1 MDELQK
7 LYDVLVREGKYTKS
21 FEEFQSKWSQDQ
33 AYKDKVYDVV
43 SRDGLYTKDKNSFF
57 QKYSVGGGLIPKP
70 EDQPIAQPEQEPVDF
85 KKNGSQDIF
94 GFSQPA
100 PKAPS
105 VLTPQAQQEYIA
117 EQKVK
122 PAPIPAPETTQPSIA
137 PTETVAMGPMGMY
150 GLQRTKD
157 FKPAEE
163 FKNKSV
169 AYITGDLLKTVG
181 KGVVKFPA
189 DALETIAIGASAI
202 DNLIAKTGLTEKTE
216 ASKLATYQAAQEYR
230 KLIDEVIPTDKD
242 IESGFWGQSAN
253 ALGQMVPIIL
263 SGFTAGGAKA
273 IATQAAK
280 KGTKLESIINY
291 GKTLASRMATPQGG
305 LTISQVA
312 APSYEQAKS
321 EGATENEALTYAIQN
336 ALVSY
341 PIEMLPVDGLFKRLD
356 KALVG
361 NRGVEILKKAVIGG
375 SEEAITEGI
384 QNIYENVSA
393 NQIYGTTKDFLEGT
407 GNASAVGGTVGLI
420 TNGLLTA
427 LLGRRAR
434 ATTNEEKAELDKSI
448 EETKK
453 KVEQINSNNQN
464 FTETINTLE
473 QFKPISLAYGSA
485 EYNFIES
492 PEGNLELA
500 QDDITKEQA
509 EGIIKNLSNT
519 YKKIEFSV
527 QEIEP
532 EDPYQPTTYK
542 VVGTPIKTEPTAE
555 TPEIA
560 QQRVDRIAEIQ
571 SIIANDDAT
580 FAETGQRPLLK
591 DARTELQTELET
603 LKSEQDAIQVETAGQ
618 VPVLT
623 EAGVGE
629 EVVQGKPKAEPQ
641 VVAQEGV
648 QEEVTDEETQK
659 IATQLN
665 DLVNNFTTAYSQ
677 PTDTQTT
684 SEKRTATKN
693 ANKAI
698 KKLNDFFGFAFGGRA
713 NEDQAKKQDALS
725 NIKSLLNQDSPL
737 VQFANITELMD
748 AYKNDKQNNV
758 ESPLVKSVDTIFDIA
773 PTVSL
778 ETQVAPEVVVEE
790 EQYVP
795 LTVSD
800 IGFDKIF
807 SKENASDVVDGER
820 ERDNGTTYN
829 YIAEVETPVS
839 DVDGNEIGYLVKMV
853 DEDKNLTFEARDEDG
868 NNLSKNEEG
877 FDTLGEA
884 RQALLDN
891 HNKQKKKEFIKESKA
906 KAKEKAKADLKEAAK
921 KAKAEAK
928 KPIPTTPVKA
938 EPITETEEEQV
949 ARMMELFEKG
959 AKATTDSGISVTNK
973 SQIDNIKGKI
983 SDKLKIK
990 VIESAQKAL
999 KTLRSVLPNFD
1010 IVIHD
1015 NEGSYNAAMIARGG
1029 VAGSSG
1035 NFSINNKG
1043 SYSGRIDINL
1053 DKANA
1058 RTVAHEV
1065 AHGIMLKTFGDS
1077 PALFKNFRDRIST
1090 VLKESANQ
1098 KLIDFSAQYEGDV
1111 TYEEYL
1117 AELTAILEQKEENI
1131 SPSTF
1136 QKIAAIINSVISK
1149 ITNGTFKP
1157 FEDVKNTKETIEFFS
1172 AIAKSIRQGEEI
1184 STIDLKAIDE
1194 KKGKEKVRGDLSI
1207 AQKTKIVAAETGV
1220 IRELESQAA
1229 NRVKD
1234 LGGLLGFDLGKP
1246 VSKSQISNTS
1256 LPVNTEVANG
1266 YDVLK
1271 KKFGETAARAIR
1283 ENIPFALDYP
1293 NEFAE
1298 FISKKIPV
1306 KEDIAFVVKNLSQRL
1321 DGLFRLEAD
1330 KNIETVQVKN
1340 KTPEE
1345 LSKEAGYVF
1354 HRPESENDILAFK
1367 KDFENGEVLCTYNDV
1382 EGRMQGHFIFWL
1394 RRNDAES
1401 VLPAKKITQEYLKDD
1416 SEGSSLWRGYLDAK
1430 GLKMPDGSYDISNLT
1445 ASRQDPYGT
1454 SSMSVQIGRRGGNI
1468 SIKNRYNHTVNNPDA
1483 TFGND
1488 LNTIIDGLND
1498 AVFGIEGIPKK
1509 TNQELRL
1516 PDNITSDSQG
1526 RFFKYDQEIE
1536 NIYVSQHGYVEDGE
1550 MTIIDKSY
1558 QRMIDNFVFDSKNNE
1573 VYPITI
1579 GRQLIGN
1586 INKISFEKNKITVDS
1601 KDGKFEFELLDGFLN
1616 KLNSNTTTIGNSF
1629 LRYNITLNSISLPNV
1644 EEIGDGFLYQN
1655 LNLKSISFPN
1665 VKKIDD
1671 YFIASNRDLE
1681 SISLPNVEKIGSD
1694 FLRFN
1699 ENLENISLPNV
1710 EIIGDAFLRNNA
1722 DLNSISLPKVKE
1734 IGSNF
1739 LNQNNSL
1746 KSILLPN
1753 VEEIDDYFLKSNRF
1767 LESISLP
1774 NVKIIGD
1781 DFLQNN
1787 SKLENILLPNV
1798 EIIGSSFLD
1807 NNIGLEN
1814 ISLPKIIN
1822 IGSYF
1827 ISRNIILSDIKLPNA
1842 TNIKAHFLR
1851 NNADLKSISLPN
1863 VKEIGDGF
1871 MNRNKNLE
1879 SISLP
1884 NVEFIGLAFLNDNEK
1899 LKSISLPNIKR
1910 IGDYFMINN
1919 ESVERPPISKSQ
1931 ISSNNE
1937 INAAVKNFREQGFSE
1952 SAIKAFLIKQGY
1964 SATEA
1969 NQIMNIGPIQEEFN
1983 SLMNEVDKLIARQ
1996 KSIGI
2001 EDSRITSNI
2010 DTFIRKR
2017 DEYLNANDAQKKI
2030 IEREARAK
2038 MGAAPKRAVSIGRV
2052 LGALK
2057 DITNISREEKL
2068 KVISQIRQLS
2078 KDAAKDLAKEIRA
2091 MASSGKITAVQAANI
2106 ISRFG
2111 RVNMLNEISV
2121 SNFVDYMAK
2130 VFANAEYAN
2139 KIDVAKSKLKNARQN
2154 IATKIG
2160 IADGLVGPL
2169 QRLFSVNPDIIPAKY
2184 LERYLEL
2191 LNMFS
2196 ERKAVLTLEEKSKVI
2211 KDVESILSEIDIEQS
2226 KVDELAD
2233 RFNNSESKVF
2243 NDEGGL
2249 DFDASI
2255 KEMVKQDEITQ
2266 EEADIM
2272 RKYKSDIMPQVE
2284 SQKMTDEE
2292 VLEKKKEYIAEL
2304 KDVGINPTGLS
2315 SQDERNLAK
2324 RLSNLIGSTR
2334 VEELMN
2340 LSLTDLKNLLKVA
2353 DNINNNYLPH
2363 YAQLMVEKLTAIN
2376 NAKTLTSA
2384 VKRAVIAPFSGL
2396 YSRVKSFVLKSKRTA
2411 ISEMIR
2417 RNPLFYVDQLFGD
2430 FKTKDIFNSLL
2441 SKVSEGE
2448 SKFKTELK
2456 RVQNILEKAEERV
2469 AKSFNLNPDKT
2480 LMSKFKMMT
2489 YMIQLEYDSN
2499 QGSKQVNPAAEYLK
2513 TTIKHIDEGKSQF
2526 GERDANM
2533 LQSILKE
2540 FAPDGNIDNEKL
2552 YKSFN
2557 EAEKSAIKDI
2567 RGVNE
2572 SLREKAEYTASI
2584 IRGDRINPLTN
2595 YVHLNVLHEHQ
2606 PNDLTSGVAF
2616 VNDYNNA
2623 MRPSTKA
2630 KSLIERTGKVSP
2642 LNFDVFA
2649 SAQRG
2654 AKFVLMD
2661 YNLTEPIRTARKT
2674 IKQTI
2679 TNFEKEGRIPK
2690 EKRQIINAIDSAFE
2704 EATENLLTNTFVSNS
2719 FGDDVADYIQKQGYR
2734 AVLAGTGRFVSE
2746 LTSNIGFAVII
2757 DPKAFSTGI
2766 DNKGFIM
2773 SVDAPLVME
2782 NVGSKQTNRV
2792 FPTDTLSGKLIDTN
2806 ILQQASGIRGA
2817 KSKNPVA
2824 NKIQQIWNLSG
2835 KKYVNAVELM
2845 ADTLISTP
2853 DKLIMRPMWFG
2864 SFANEFKNITGKKVD
2879 FDKIAANDESY
2890 MGQYKVAIE
2899 KAKTTADEKTVMTGA
2914 TDNAFMGILKGTVKP
2929 DQSVTTRA
2937 FNNFNNFMTR
2947 FLIFEYV
2954 TARTGINAAMG
2965 NGSLT
2970 KKQGVALLGA
2980 VTTRMVVYTLLTQM
2994 VGTGLMGLFFDDDEE
3009 ETEKTFMQKLGQS
3022 LASAMTSLI
3031 LGRDFG
3037 NATKMIINEGV
3048 ERANEKYLDFLREG
3062 EYDPYKDAIQYS
3074 IFPNEKKGRQTDLFD
3089 FFLNMGGAFGP
3100 ALKTLD
3106 FIFRKALEPEK
3117 KKEEAIERRE
3127 KEINVRIPLEILG
3140 NAGLIPLYKD
3150 IRKAV
3155 MKDIYKDLE
3164 KAEKT
3169 LGDKKKIK
3177 AEKLQGYETESDMK
3191 RYDPDLWDR
3200 TFGEDAVDYDERE
3213 AEKALKKAKDSL
3225 ERAMKDEMYNYTP
3238 KSKGGFGSAGFGEKS
3253 KSKGGFGSAKFGGN

>member
-57 QKYSVGGGLIPKP
+57 QKYSAAGGLIPKP
-70 EDQPIAQPEQEPVDF
+70 EDQPIAQPVQPITQPE
-85 KKNGSQDIF
+85 QDIF

-105 VLTPQAQQEYIA
+105 VLTPQAQKEYIS

-122 PAPIPAPETTQPSIA
+122 PAPVVVETPAADNIPKGWETYQAPNKEDEQ
-137 PTETVAMGPMGMY
+137 
-150 GLQRTKD
+150 GLGLNILSSLNKGL
-157 FKPAEE
+157 FKPFIGEPIKALGTIIERTT
-163 FKNKSV
+163 
-169 AYITGDLLKTVG
+169 ALLPRQIRSETG
-181 KGVVKFPA
+181 KGVISESLINFGNYFNEAIDEISPQDKEFKDSLTDQFAQAFGQVASTILTYGIGSAASVATKGASMLVKPLGAKAAALAATKEAGKQIVSPA
-189 DALETIAIGASAI
+189 GISSALTMGQSEYERAKEAGATDEQAFEAFYKNAFTGSVLETIPVMQFMKRFNTATNGGVLNYIKTKGVAGLTGGIEELTTEVLQTIYGNKTAQEIYNENQNIFEGIGNAGGIGFGVGFLLNAMGANAKILRKNGKDAEADVLENQIEGIQSRIENGPPPVYKINGLKIESASIVNDMIERMDAPDLFKLNIEI
-202 DNLIAKTGLTEKTE
+202 DNDPVLK
-216 ASKLATYQAAQEYR
+216 
-230 KLIDEVIPTDKD
+230 
-242 IESGFWGQSAN
+242 
-253 ALGQMVPIIL
+253 
-263 SGFTAGGAKA
+263 
-273 IATQAAK
+273 
-280 KGTKLESIINY
+280 TKLQDKIVTSSI
-291 GKTLASRMATPQGG
+291 ME
-305 LTISQVA
+305 QVREA
-312 APSYEQAKS
+312 NPELNEPS
-321 EGATENEALTYAIQN
+321 
-336 ALVSY
+336 
-341 PIEMLPVDGLFKRLD
+341 
-356 KALVG
+356 
-361 NRGVEILKKAVIGG
+361 LK
-375 SEEAITEGI
+375 AITELEK
-384 QNIYENVSA
+384 QL
-393 NQIYGTTKDFLEGT
+393 TLLEGNKTQT
-407 GNASAVGGTVGLI
+407 GKD
-420 TNGLLTA
+420 
-427 LLGRRAR
+427 
-434 ATTNEEKAELDKSI
+434 KAAAI
-448 EETKK
+448 RT
-453 KVEQINSNNQN
+453 Q
-464 FTETINTLE
+464 
-473 QFKPISLAYGSA
+473 
-485 EYNFIES
+485 
-492 PEGNLELA
+492 
-500 QDDITKEQA
+500 
-509 EGIIKNLSNT
+509 IKN
-519 YKKIEFSV
+519 I
-527 QEIEP
+527 QENQLQE
-532 EDPYQPTTYK
+532 EAVAET
-542 VVGTPIKTEPTAE
+542 VVAE

-560 QQRVDRIAEIQ
+560 QQRVDRIAEIET
-571 SIIANDDAT
+571 IITNDDAKI
-580 FAETGQRPLLK
+580 ENPLLEGIRPLLP
-591 DARTELQTELET
+591 AERTKLQTELET
-603 LKSEQDAIQVETAGQ
+603 LKSEQDAIQKQAADESVLRTEQPQMGLQQVGEGNIQPQGITTGTEEVAPTQPQQEVAITTLNPTGTIFTEYTPEDRDRLPLGENITTYDVTAGVNPTEKVTVYRG
-618 VPVLT
+618 VPNDVNEIKSGDFVTTNKQLATDYAGTGKVISMEVNANEILDDKTEPLGEEYILRIPQPEVSSQTQAPKFVRDISALITPATVRAFSPLTKRIQKLSLNYDKLVKQYAKKKDPKILAKIKDAEAQILNDAKQEIIDAVAKINGVAVQFKDTKRGLWDGSFEPSFNMILSISPQANTEAVSDLLFDFAEKYSQDAFILESDSELEQDVIDGKRSVPLT
-623 EAGVGE
+623 EEDSNGLINYPQIIYTFDEPITDEQVADLSVALENNGIDAFNINNNEFQVSIIKTFSKEQEANLNEDEKYEERAKDFGSKTIAAAKATSDVLGSNGNGRRSIRIKKSSYQGATNEGTADQTRQFNKSDVLKAFKESTTKVEKLAVELAGLRQKEIDLQAKGKKLSPKDKTRFDELVKKVQP
-629 EVVQGKPKAEPQ
+629 VVQRTFETNKKLYEDAKTEIEGIAQDAISQVDASISPFPIKKPERASVKTIRWYNAFTEKLGDGARVNIVVDTDTNAEKVFKIIDKKYP
-641 VVAQEGV
+641 GNK
-648 QEEVTDEETQK
+648 EVRRIRE
-659 IATQLN
+659 
-665 DLVNNFTTAYSQ
+665 TTALGYPKRLIEIVTSNGTIAEIQ
-677 PTDTQTT
+677 VITNEAYLAKDGIKGFTGDEKQKSTAKQKLDAVRSRLGWNIPDGLGHYFYEIQRDTNVDDNLRDEAERLSDLYYDAFTNPKSKL
-684 SEKRTATKN
+684 SESFMKDVMSFKEQVDAADKSEWDTG
-693 ANKAI
+693 NK
-698 KKLNDFFGFAFGGRA
+698 G
-713 NEDQAKKQDALS
+713 
-725 NIKSLLNQDSPL
+725 
-737 VQFANITELMD
+737 
-748 AYKNDKQNNV
+748 
-758 ESPLVKSVDTIFDIA
+758 IA
-773 PTVSL
+773 PQSL
-778 ETQVAPEVVVEE
+778 VDYNTPEVVVEE

-795 LTVSD
+795 LTVAD
-800 IGFDKIF
+800 VKVDLFKKDNAIDYEEDE
-807 SKENASDVVDGER
+807 KEG
-820 ERDNGTTYN
+820 DNGRTYT
-829 YIAEVETPVS
+829 YLSSITVEALNS
-839 DVDGNEIGYLVKMV
+839 DGDVIGNVTKVTDEDKAFYFTAQDLDGNEINFDGY
-853 DEDKNLTFEARDEDG
+853 E
-868 NNLSKNEEG
+868 
-877 FDTLGEA
+877 TLGEA
-884 RQALLDN
+884 KKAIVN
-891 HNKQKKKEFIKESKA
+891 SYNKIQKKEFDKEAKA
-906 KAKEKAKADLKEAAK
+906 KAKEKAKAAAKEAAK

-928 KPIPTTPVKA
+928 KPVVS
-938 EPITETEEEQV
+938 ETIDDLLDLDV
-949 ARMMELFEKG
+949 ADQDNLDRIFNALDR
-959 AKATTDSGISVTNK
+959 ADK
-973 SQIDNIKGKI
+973 SIG
-983 SDKLKIK
+983 
-990 VIESAQKAL
+990 KAL
-999 KTLRSVLPNFD
+999 GGANEAMLAIPLNVVRIAIKTLKGLVK
-1010 IVIHD
+1010 
-1015 NEGSYNAAMIARGG
+1015 GG
-1029 VAGSSG
+1029 MS
-1035 NFSINNKG
+1035 
-1043 SYSGRIDINL
+1043 L
-1053 DKANA
+1053 
-1058 RTVAHEV
+1058 
-1065 AHGIMLKTFGDS
+1065 
-1077 PALFKNFRDRIST
+1077 RD
-1090 VLKESANQ
+1090 
-1098 KLIDFSAQYEGDV
+1098 
-1111 TYEEYL
+1111 
-1117 AELTAILEQKEENI
+1117 AI
-1131 SPSTF
+1131 
-1136 QKIAAIINSVISK
+1136 
-1149 ITNGTFKP
+1149 
-1157 FEDVKNTKETIEFFS
+1157 
-1172 AIAKSIRQGEEI
+1172 
-1184 STIDLKAIDE
+1184 
-1194 KKGKEKVRGDLSI
+1194 KK
-1207 AQKTKIVAAETGV
+1207 VAA
-1220 IRELESQAA
+1220 
-1229 NRVKD
+1229 D
-1234 LGGLLGFDLGKP
+1234 
-1246 VSKSQISNTS
+1246 
-1256 LPVNTEVANG
+1256 
-1266 YDVLK
+1266 
-1271 KKFGETAARAIR
+1271 
-1283 ENIPFALDYP
+1283 
-1293 NEFAE
+1293 
-1298 FISKKIPV
+1298 
-1306 KEDIAFVVKNLSQRL
+1306 
-1321 DGLFRLEAD
+1321 
-1330 KNIETVQVKN
+1330 
-1340 KTPEE
+1340 
-1345 LSKEAGYVF
+1345 
-1354 HRPESENDILAFK
+1354 NDISQDTI
-1367 KDFENGEVLCTYNDV
+1367 KD
-1382 EGRMQGHFIFWL
+1382 
-1394 RRNDAES
+1394 
-1401 VLPAKKITQEYLKDD
+1401 
-1416 SEGSSLWRGYLDAK
+1416 
-1430 GLKMPDGSYDISNLT
+1430 
-1445 ASRQDPYGT
+1445 
-1454 SSMSVQIGRRGGNI
+1454 
-1468 SIKNRYNHTVNNPDA
+1468 
-1483 TFGND
+1483 
-1488 LNTIIDGLND
+1488 
-1498 AVFGIEGIPKK
+1498 
-1509 TNQELRL
+1509 
-1516 PDNITSDSQG
+1516 
-1526 RFFKYDQEIE
+1526 
-1536 NIYVSQHGYVEDGE
+1536 
-1550 MTIIDKSY
+1550 
-1558 QRMIDNFVFDSKNNE
+1558 
-1573 VYPITI
+1573 
-1579 GRQLIGN
+1579 
-1586 INKISFEKNKITVDS
+1586 
-1601 KDGKFEFELLDGFLN
+1601 
-1616 KLNSNTTTIGNSF
+1616 
-1629 LRYNITLNSISLPNV
+1629 
-1644 EEIGDGFLYQN
+1644 
-1655 LNLKSISFPN
+1655 
-1665 VKKIDD
+1665 
-1671 YFIASNRDLE
+1671 
-1681 SISLPNVEKIGSD
+1681 
-1694 FLRFN
+1694 
-1699 ENLENISLPNV
+1699 
-1710 EIIGDAFLRNNA
+1710 
-1722 DLNSISLPKVKE
+1722 
-1734 IGSNF
+1734 
-1739 LNQNNSL
+1739 
-1746 KSILLPN
+1746 
-1753 VEEIDDYFLKSNRF
+1753 
-1767 LESISLP
+1767 
-1774 NVKIIGD
+1774 
-1781 DFLQNN
+1781 
-1787 SKLENILLPNV
+1787 
-1798 EIIGSSFLD
+1798 
-1807 NNIGLEN
+1807 
-1814 ISLPKIIN
+1814 IIN
-1822 IGSYF
+1822 I
-1827 ISRNIILSDIKLPNA
+1827 A
-1842 TNIKAHFLR
+1842 
-1851 NNADLKSISLPN
+1851 
-1863 VKEIGDGF
+1863 
-1871 MNRNKNLE
+1871 
-1879 SISLP
+1879 
-1884 NVEFIGLAFLNDNEK
+1884 
-1899 LKSISLPNIKR
+1899 
-1910 IGDYFMINN
+1910 
-1919 ESVERPPISKSQ
+1919 
-1931 ISSNNE
+1931 
-1937 INAAVKNFREQGFSE
+1937 
-1952 SAIKAFLIKQGY
+1952 
-1964 SATEA
+1964 
-1969 NQIMNIGPIQEEFN
+1969 PIQDSFYA
-1983 SLMNEVDKLIARQ
+1983 LMDKVDALIARQ
-1996 KSIGI
+1996 KRYGI
-2001 EDSRITSNI
+2001 EDSKITSNI
-2010 DTFIRKR
+2010 DTFIRKQ

-2030 IEREARAK
+2030 IEREARGK
-2038 MGAAPKRAVSIGRV
+2038 MGAASKRAVSIGRV

-2057 DITNISREEKL
+2057 DITNISRAEKL

-2139 KIDVAKSKLKNARQN
+2139 KIDVAKSKLKNAKQN

-2255 KEMVKQDEITQ
+2255 KEMVKKGEITQ
-2266 EEADIM
+2266 EEADVM

-2324 RLSNLIGSTR
+2324 KLSNLIGSTR

-2363 YAQLMVEKLTAIN
+2363 YAQLIVEKLTAIN

-2384 VKRAVIAPFSGL
+2384 IKKAVIAPFSGL

-2448 SKFKTELK
+2448 SKFKTDLK

-2513 TTIKHIDEGKSQF
+2513 ATIKHIDEGKSQF

-2572 SLREKAEYTASI
+2572 SLREKAEYTAAI

-3062 EYDPYKDAIQYS
+3062 DYDPYKDAIQYS
-3074 IFPNEKKGRQTDLFD
+3074 IIPPEKKGRQTDLFD
-3089 FFLNMGGAFGP
+3089 LFLNMGGAFGP

-3164 KAEKT
+3164 KAQKT